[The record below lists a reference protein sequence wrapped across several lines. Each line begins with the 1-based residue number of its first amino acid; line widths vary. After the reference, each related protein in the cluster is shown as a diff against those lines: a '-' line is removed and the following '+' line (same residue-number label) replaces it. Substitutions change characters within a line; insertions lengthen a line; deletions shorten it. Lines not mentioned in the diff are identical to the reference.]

1 MLLFTIIIPTFNSSA
16 LINKCLESI
25 CGQTFNN
32 YEVIIVDGLSNDD
45 TLQIVE
51 TYRNKLPYLKISSEK
66 DKGIYDAMNKGIS
79 LAQGEWLYFM
89 GSDDYFYS
97 NDVLNK
103 IYNQIDQKT
112 DVLYGNVFDEKRN
125 GLYDGQFTG
134 TKLFFMNICHQSIF
148 YKKNIFKKLGNYS
161 LNYTCWAD
169 WEHNFRWFYNKEINK
184 KYVDLTLAF
193 YSTGGFSSNL
203 IQDKFKIDRE
213 IIYKKMTGRIM
224 KLIYIKQIY
233 YTLHNLIKK
242 TLNRKFLQTN

>member
-1 MLLFTIIIPTFNSSA
+1 LFTIIIPTFNSSA

-184 KYVDLTLAF
+184 KYVDLTVAF
-193 YSTGGFSSNL
+193 YSTGGFSSKVVE
-203 IQDKFKIDRE
+203 DKFKKEKLHLYFLLTRKKIKFVN
-213 IIYKKMTGRIM
+213 IIQFYYSLRIFL
-224 KLIYIKQIY
+224 KEKQS
-233 YTLHNLIKK
+233 LK
-242 TLNRKFLQTN
+242 